1 MMEKM
6 SFLDRV
12 YREVDARASQGDQ
25 AEKPARRAL
34 LTGVSLSAAM
44 LAAGLLIVWIRHEA
58 RSNEP
63 PALSEIGL
71 GLQQGRGTSLL
82 YAGLLF
88 LAATPILRVVV
99 MVGVYLRRRE
109 LFMAV
114 VSIIVLG
121 LLAVGVLM
129 GSG

>member
-1 MMEKM
+1 M
-6 SFLDRV
+6 SFLDLM
-12 YREVDARASQGDQ
+12 YREVDAAGQQ
-25 AEKPARRAL
+25 ARSRGEAGPPGPAVRGLPECGPARGR
-34 LTGVSLSAAM
+34 
-44 LAAGLLIVWIRHEA
+44 AAGRVDPA
-58 RSNEP
+58 RGAAPTSRRRCRTSPGELCRGAA
-63 PALSEIGL
+63 PAFSMPDCCV
-71 GLQQGRGTSLL
+71 
-82 YAGLLF
+82 